1 MGRLKNI
8 ISLAIVLVSIGF
20 SGYTLYVSTRRPCDD
35 VLRYSIGRF
44 DNNFGISDKYFKEQL
59 LKAETIWEK
68 EIGRDSLVYSDD
80 PDFVVNL
87 IYDERQISTN
97 EKRRVEYGLSG
108 SESVLRELDLQFA
121 GMKKTYEEEIE
132 NQNARTESFEKRQQK
147 YVKDAEYWNARGG
160 APEPQYSQL
169 QREGA
174 SLKDEAGILNREAG
188 YLRDKAKELNILLTK
203 RNQAAQDYNK
213 LVASYNK
220 EFGDGMEF
228 NQGEYNGK
236 EINIYQFSNEKD
248 LVTVLAHEFGHA
260 LGMEH
265 TENSSSIMYYLI
277 EGNEQISLKPTAED
291 LAELARVC
299 DIAK

>member
-8 ISLAIVLVSIGF
+8 VSLAIVLVSIGF

-44 DNNFGISDKYFKEQL
+44 DNNFGISEKYFKEQL
-59 LKAETIWEK
+59 LKAEAIWEK
-68 EIGRDSLVYSDD
+68 ETGKDSFVYSDD

-87 IYDERQISTN
+87 IYDERQMSTN
-97 EKRRVEYGLSG
+97 EKRRAEYGLSG
-108 SESVLRELDLQFA
+108 SENILRELDLQFA
-121 GMKKTYEEEIE
+121 GMRKTYEQEIE
-132 NQNARTESFEKRQQK
+132 NQNVRTEVFERRQQK
-147 YVKDAEYWNARGG
+147 YISDAEYWNERGG
-160 APEPQYSQL
+160 APEPQYSEL

-174 SLKDEAGILNREAG
+174 LLKEEASILNREAG
-188 YLRDKAKELNILLTK
+188 YLRGKAAELNFLLEK
-203 RNQAAQDYNK
+203 RNQAAQEYNK
-213 LVASYNK
+213 LVSGYNK
-220 EFGDGMEF
+220 EFGEGMEF

-265 TENSSSIMYYLI
+265 TDNSSSIMYYLI
-277 EGNEQISLKPTAED
+277 EGNEQISLKPTEED